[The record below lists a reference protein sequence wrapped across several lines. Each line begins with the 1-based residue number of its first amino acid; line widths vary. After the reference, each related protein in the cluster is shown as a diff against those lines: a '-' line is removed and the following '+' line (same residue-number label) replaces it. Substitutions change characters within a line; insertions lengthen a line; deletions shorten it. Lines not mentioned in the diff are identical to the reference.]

1 MVVGGDEETRIMP
14 FAVKST
20 LDVVFWFMDQAL
32 NDKEYL
38 QPQKLHRL
46 MYLAQA
52 YFSVAYPGRKLMP
65 AVFVVDE
72 FGPVEPTVFHTFA
85 FGRPHMIEPNHIGE
99 PAAHFLESIWR
110 RFGASTADQL
120 TKRLAQHPPVA
131 EAMAKGKGEEIGFE
145 AMLDYYSSEAATR
158 KGGAPVVA
166 EVIRPRVL
174 RSPTGK
180 PVSVTNWM
188 PKAAPK
194 KAE

>member
-1 MVVGGDEETRIMP
+1 MP

-20 LDVVFWFMDQAL
+20 LDVVFWFNDQAL

-46 MYLAQA
+46 LYLAQG
-52 YFSVAYPGRKLMP
+52 YYSVAYRGHKLMP
-65 AVFVVDE
+65 ATFVVDE
-72 FGPVEPTVFHTFA
+72 FGPVEPTIFHVFA
-85 FGRPHMIEPNHIGE
+85 YGRPHMIEPNAIN
-99 PAAHFLESIWR
+99 ATVSHFLESVWR
-110 RFGASTADQL
+110 RFGASTADQI
-120 TKRLAQHPPVA
+120 TKRVVQHLPVA
-131 EAMAKGKGEEIGFE
+131 DAMAKGPGEEIPFK
-145 AMLDYYSSEAATR
+145 AMFDYYSSEAAAK
-158 KGGAPVVA
+158 KGGAPGVA

-194 KAE
+194 KPE

>member
-1 MVVGGDEETRIMP
+1 MP
-14 FAVKST
+14 FAVRST
-20 LDVVFWFMDQAL
+20 LDVVFWFNDQAL

-46 MYLAQA
+46 LYLAQA

-65 AVFVVDE
+65 AVFVVDGD
-72 FGPVEPTVFHTFA
+72 GPIEPTVFHTFA
-85 FGRPHMIEPNHIGE
+85 YGRPHMIEANHIGE
-99 PAAHFLESIWR
+99 PAGHFLESIWR

-131 EAMAKGKGEEIGFE
+131 DAIAKGNGEEITFQ
-145 AMLDYYSSEAATR
+145 AMIAYYSSEAASR
-158 KGGAPVVA
+158 KGGAPPVADVV
-166 EVIRPRVL
+166 RPRVL

-188 PKAAPK
+188 PKPVVK
-194 KAE
+194 KPEE